1 MDSTRASLTALG
13 AVHRRAYHDAH
24 DSPKVFEDRLAAL
37 FVSPDEAPAIGDGL
51 IHILTRVHPE
61 LVVAG
66 DRTATLARAH
76 HTDTGTPLVLG
87 RARYNE
93 DLLETAIRH
102 GVTQYVIVG
111 AGFDT
116 FALRRPD
123 LRERLTVFEL
133 DHPSLVRSG
142 RLCAYRVQTGGRST
156 RDRTTRCPPAP
167 GETPCLPHDPPDP
180 RGGPSVP
187 ATPSVVRVP

>member
-13 AVHRRAYHDAH
+13 AVYRRAYHDAH

-87 RARYNE
+87 RA
-93 DLLETAIRH
+93 L
-102 GVTQYVIVG
+102 
-111 AGFDT
+111 
-116 FALRRPD
+116 
-123 LRERLTVFEL
+123 
-133 DHPSLVRSG
+133 
-142 RLCAYRVQTGGRST
+142 
-156 RDRTTRCPPAP
+156 
-167 GETPCLPHDPPDP
+167 
-180 RGGPSVP
+180 
-187 ATPSVVRVP
+187 